1 MPSPEKPRSRSQS
14 PVPAPPVAESPG
26 PRAAGL
32 INVFNTAVKATLDKL
47 SNDSFAGC
55 FPTTAKYKP
64 DVLDDVRRQLTSQLD
79 HAWKNNFESILA
91 QRNVIQSLNSL
102 DQCIEDARARKKKAE
117 LDANGGPV
125 ENPVSLHTLPPS
137 SIYLAHL
144 MPFLEEHTTLLN
156 AQLAATQDSNTEL
169 LSTITAQR
177 AEIETLVRSLEN
189 VIHDLETSAQMMG
202 QDNVQGLSKEIRELE
217 TEMRK

>member
-1 MPSPEKPRSRSQS
+1 MPSPAKPRSRSHS
-14 PVPAPPVAESPG
+14 PVPAPPLAESPG

-32 INVFNTAVKATLDKL
+32 INVFNNAVKATLDKL

-125 ENPVSLHTLPPS
+125 ENPVP
-137 SIYLAHL
+137 
-144 MPFLEEHTTLLN
+144 
-156 AQLAATQDSNTEL
+156 
-169 LSTITAQR
+169 
-177 AEIETLVRSLEN
+177 
-189 VIHDLETSAQMMG
+189 
-202 QDNVQGLSKEIRELE
+202 
-217 TEMRK
+217 